1 MEGGAVSFTTAQQAH
16 VRIMRAVL
24 ASLQDSP
31 LVLKGGTALL
41 LCYGLDRFSEDLD
54 FDAPKKMNLESRL
67 EKALSG
73 IVASQ
78 TITRTKDT
86 DTVQRYRVIYQVAEG
101 EGRLKIEVSCR
112 DEMLPET
119 IVVED
124 GIKTYRVA
132 SLAAQ
137 KVRAFEG
144 RTAARDLYDLHFLIR
159 HHRGALSK
167 DTMKRLRQAVG
178 DLNQVEGRFR
188 PAFEE
193 DDLFRDRAEMVST
206 LLLEIQEAVR

>member
-1 MEGGAVSFTTAQQAH
+1 MSFTTAQQAH

-86 DTVQRYRVIYQVAEG
+86 DTVQRYRV
-101 EGRLKIEVSCR
+101 KIPVI
-112 DEMLPET
+112 P
-119 IVVED
+119 
-124 GIKTYRVA
+124 
-132 SLAAQ
+132 
-137 KVRAFEG
+137 
-144 RTAARDLYDLHFLIR
+144 
-159 HHRGALSK
+159 
-167 DTMKRLRQAVG
+167 
-178 DLNQVEGRFR
+178 
-188 PAFEE
+188 
-193 DDLFRDRAEMVST
+193 
-206 LLLEIQEAVR
+206 